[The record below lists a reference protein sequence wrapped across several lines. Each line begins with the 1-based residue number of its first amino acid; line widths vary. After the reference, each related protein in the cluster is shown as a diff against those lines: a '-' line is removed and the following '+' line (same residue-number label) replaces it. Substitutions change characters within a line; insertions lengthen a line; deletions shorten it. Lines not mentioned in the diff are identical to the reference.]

1 MIMYTLQDNG
11 SSEFWSAVI
20 FRSLAIGLG
29 GSTCLFNNVS
39 AAKIIKRFDI
49 QKFASVFFRQV
60 LRCLTILCK
69 QAIMG
74 SYCDEKIDILCKIVS
89 FIRVGL

>member
-39 AAKIIKRFDI
+39 AAKIIKRFDN
-49 QKFASVFFRQV
+49 QKFVCFSLINFVFNEMRGIFV
-60 LRCLTILCK
+60 
-69 QAIMG
+69 
-74 SYCDEKIDILCKIVS
+74 SY
-89 FIRVGL
+89 